1 MIWSKIRIQLISNN
15 NTLCGIMI
23 LRRSSEKKKKKILSW
38 VAKQRH
44 KGSYTHVKMLSTH
57 VFLSSHNG
65 TYIAKTNGVTAGQY
79 NFF

>member
-23 LRRSSEKKKKKILSW
+23 LRRSSEKKKKILSW

-44 KGSYTHVKMLSTH
+44 KGSQTHVKMLSTH

-65 TYIAKTNGVTAGQY
+65 TYIAKTTGVTTGQHY
-79 NFF
+79 FF